1 MASAQM
7 WPARRFVRRAD
18 VAGAQIWQARRFGR
32 QKIPRAYKWTERERT
47 RKLSKEREHATER
60 FYNHTLTRTHT
71 STAVTAAN
79 MRRRPTQNGS
89 DRRRYLSF
97 AHAQQASELALRPSD
112 RQVHHTRARSVACAS
127 VDWSVGN
134 SDAYTRTYSHVCVGA
149 VDPLCLLY
157 CLLTARFTMPHP
169 KQTTTYALIIVCRYS
184 LRCIVRSI
192 GTAGDWMR
200 VGTGTPKTPQ
210 VLTCVSLS
218 LSLSVRIGI

>member
-1 MASAQM
+1 MN
-7 WPARRFVRRAD
+7 R
-18 VAGAQIWQARRFGR
+18 
-32 QKIPRAYKWTERERT
+32 EREEEKALKR
-47 RKLSKEREHATER
+47 ERARNREMLQSHP
-60 FYNHTLTRTHT
+60 HTTHT

-97 AHAQQASELALRPSD
+97 AHAQHASELALRPSD
-112 RQVHHTRARSVACAS
+112 RQVLHPRAQSVACAS
-127 VDWSVGN
+127 VNRSVGDSN
-134 SDAYTRTYSHVCVGA
+134 AYTRTYSHVCVGA

-157 CLLTARFTMPHP
+157 WHPTAQFTMPHP
-169 KQTTTYALIIVCRYS
+169 KQITTHALINVCRYS

-200 VGTGTPKTPQ
+200 AGTGTPKTPQ
-210 VLTCVSLS
+210 VLTCVCLS